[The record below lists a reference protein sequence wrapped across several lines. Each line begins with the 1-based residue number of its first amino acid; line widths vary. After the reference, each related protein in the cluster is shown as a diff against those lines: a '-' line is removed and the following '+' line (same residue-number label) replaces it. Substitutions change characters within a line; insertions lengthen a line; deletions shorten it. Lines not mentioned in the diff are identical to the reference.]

1 MKNILV
7 ITLFSA
13 CSYVGSSEPATILT
27 GEPVPDICF
36 DDVHYGTQRA
46 FSTKDLHG
54 KPAII
59 YFFSLGCHAS
69 FESLPQLE
77 LIYEQYKLKVD
88 FILVG
93 LDFDDNIQGN
103 YDVYRKKYN
112 LHLPVAFDQTVYKQ
126 YSIYN
131 VPYVVWI
138 NRDGIVHAETNV
150 VNADHVVRL
159 IKGLP
164 FTLIDY
170 SKNGRETLMNVDTK
184 KPFLITGNIE
194 QDTAFIQ
201 RSLLSQWKKGMP
213 VAMPSAEGPQSPLAN
228 LNSVQVYGRE
238 LADLYRMAYF
248 GRTYAWGVD
257 DTVAYGNFH
266 YGLSL
271 EIRDKSKFESDYDTG
286 KNLFC
291 YSLIMPKNRT
301 PEQIMALMRRDLK
314 NFFGYD
320 VTVEEREMPY
330 LALVATDRAKRNL
343 LNTGKRGKS
352 FNDMIS
358 IRLVNVPMRNVVTA
372 VSTYTDLV
380 TKNLPLIDET
390 GIKDNIDI
398 SFHAVLTDFDDI
410 RTALH
415 EQGLNIVKKKKPMK
429 VIVIR
434 AAKN

>member
-7 ITLFSA
+7 VTLLSA
-13 CSYVGSSEPATILT
+13 CTYVGSSEPATIQT
-27 GEPVPDICF
+27 GETVPDICF
-36 DDVHYGTQRA
+36 DYVHYGTQGT
-46 FSTKDLHG
+46 FSARHLHG

-77 LIYEQYKLKVD
+77 RIYEQYKHKVN
-88 FILVG
+88 FMLVG
-93 LDFDDNIQGN
+93 LDFNDNIQGN
-103 YDVYRKKYN
+103 YEVYRKKYN
-112 LHLPVAFDQTVYKQ
+112 LHLPVAFDRIVYKQ

-138 NRDGIVHAETNV
+138 NTDGIVHAETNA

-170 SKNGRETLMNVDTK
+170 SKNGRKALMKVDTR
-184 KPFLITGNIE
+184 KPFLITGNIK

-201 RSLLSQWKKGMP
+201 RSLLSHWKKGMP
-213 VAMPSAEGPQSPLAN
+213 VAMPSAKAPQSPLAN

-271 EIRDKSKFESDYDTG
+271 EIQDKSKFESDYDVG

-291 YSLIMPKNRT
+291 YSLIMPKVRA
-301 PEQIMALMRRDLK
+301 PKQIMASIRRDLK
-314 NFFGYD
+314 NFFGYEA
-320 VTVEEREMPY
+320 TVEEREMPY
-330 LALVATDRAKRNL
+330 LALVATDKAKRDLPNI
-343 LNTGKRGKS
+343 GKRGKS

-372 VSTYTDLV
+372 VSTYTNLV

-410 RTALH
+410 RKALH
-415 EQGLNIVKKKKPMK
+415 QQGLNIVEKKKPMK

-434 AAKN
+434 DTEN

>member
-1 MKNILV
+1 MKKTLILM
-7 ITLFSA
+7 LFSA
-13 CSYVGSSEPATILT
+13 CTYIGSSEPATIQT
-27 GEPVPDICF
+27 GETVPDISF
-36 DDVHYGTQRA
+36 GNVHYGEQTK
-46 FSTKDLHG
+46 FSTRDLHG

-77 LIYEQYKLKVD
+77 LIYEQYKHKVNL
-88 FILVG
+88 ILVG

-103 YDVYRKKYN
+103 YEVYRKKYN

-138 NRDGIVHAETNV
+138 TKDGIVHAETNV
-150 VNADHVVRL
+150 VNADHVVKL

-170 SKNGRETLMNVDTK
+170 SKNGRETLMEIDPK

-194 QDTAFIQ
+194 QDTVFVQ
-201 RSLLSQWKKGMP
+201 RSLLSKWKKGMP
-213 VAMPSAEGPQSPLAN
+213 MAMPSAEAPQSPLEN
-228 LNSVQVYGRE
+228 LNTVQAFGRE

-248 GRTYAWGVD
+248 GRTYAWSVD
-257 DTVAYGNFH
+257 DTLAYGNFH
-266 YGLSL
+266 YGLLL
-271 EIRDKSKFESDYDTG
+271 ELQDKSKFESNYEVG

-291 YSLIMPKNRT
+291 YSLIMPKKRT
-301 PEQIMALMRRDLK
+301 SEQIMALMQRDLK

-320 VTVEEREMPY
+320 VSVEEREMPY
-330 LALVATDRAKRNL
+330 LALVATDKAKENL
-343 LNTGKRGKS
+343 PNIGERGKS

-358 IRLVNVPMRNVVTA
+358 IQLVNVPMRSVVIA
-372 VSTYTDLV
+372 ASIYTNLV
-380 TKNLPLIDET
+380 IKDLPLIDET

-398 SFHAVLTDFDDI
+398 SFHAMLTDFDDI
-410 RTALH
+410 KRALH
-415 EQGLNIVKKKKPMK
+415 QQGLNIVEKKKPMK
-429 VIVIR
+429 VIVIKD
-434 AAKN
+434 AES